1 MLGFRRLF
9 PSVELVSSL
18 PSYPQ
23 KWPTSLFYRS
33 CRVAP
38 LIQCD
43 YCPLLFHMDCLEPP
57 LTAMPL
63 GRWMCPNHI
72 EHVVVSTAVAL
83 QSSPGTAGACTGSV
97 ESVVSSFAPEFTI
110 MSQVWVSADQPAQ
123 FQQFDVPQLCI
134 LPFLTVLVLAAHTD
148 LTLQH
153 FVVRE

>member
-1 MLGFRRLF
+1 MLGLRRLF

-23 KWPTSLFYRS
+23 KQPTSLFYRS

-83 QSSPGTAGACTGSV
+83 QSSAGTAGVWTGSV
-97 ESVVSSFAPEFTI
+97 ESIVSSFVPEFTI
-110 MSQVWVSADQPAQ
+110 MSQMRVSADQPTQ
-123 FQQFDVPQLCI
+123 FRVF
-134 LPFLTVLVLAAHTD
+134 
-148 LTLQH
+148 
-153 FVVRE
+153 